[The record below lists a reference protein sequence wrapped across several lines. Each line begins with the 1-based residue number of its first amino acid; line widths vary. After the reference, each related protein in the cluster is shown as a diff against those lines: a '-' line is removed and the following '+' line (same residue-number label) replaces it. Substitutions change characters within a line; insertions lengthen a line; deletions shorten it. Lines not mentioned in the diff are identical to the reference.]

1 MEADMGGGGGGGGFS
16 SSEAEQVQKAAEAR
30 LKAIASKSTKV
41 LFVCEAVDKKSLE
54 SHLARSKAFTES
66 RTTVID
72 SGQANQV
79 DGVLDSTTFLVVFTN
94 EAKATQFIDSVIDKA
109 LAKKISGVHV
119 KAQPKSLAP
128 SKATAYRW
136 RSLTWEEL
144 EAIFSA

>member
-1 MEADMGGGGGGGGFS
+1 MGGSGGGGFS

-30 LKAIASKSTKV
+30 LKAIASNSTRV
-41 LFVCEAVDKKSLE
+41 LFVCEAVDTKSLE
-54 SHLARSKAFTES
+54 SHLARSKAFAEG
-66 RTTVID
+66 RTIVID
-72 SGQANQV
+72 SVRANQV
-79 DGVLDSTTFLVVFTN
+79 DAALERATFLVVFTN
-94 EAKATQFIDSVIDKA
+94 VAKATQFIDSVIDKA

>member
-1 MEADMGGGGGGGGFS
+1 MEADMGGSGSSGGFS
-16 SSEAEQVQKAAEAR
+16 SSEAEQVQRAAEAR

-41 LFVCEAVDKKSLE
+41 LFVCEAIDMKSLE
-54 SHLARSKAFTES
+54 SHLARSRVFTED
-66 RTTVID
+66 RTIVID
-72 SGQANQV
+72 SGRANQI
-79 DGVLDSTTFLVVFTN
+79 DAALDRATFLVAFTN
-94 EAKATQFIDSVIDKA
+94 EAKVTQFIDSVIDKA
-109 LAKKISGVHV
+109 LAKTISGVHV